1 MTWDNQRYPKN
12 LVHINWTIDKIFPI
26 KNIHNAI
33 ELPKSGHFMIV
44 NKASQIERLIFD
56 RL

>member
-44 NKASQIERLIFD
+44 IKFHLIWTSIFE
-56 RL
+56 LI